1 MTLPITTFALGLVL
15 SLGVLVLV
23 RKGELHGRRAAGWM
37 VLAVLAFVGALM
49 PGLTDWIGLR
59 LGVSYPPMLVAL
71 IGLVA
76 LTLKALA
83 ADVEASG
90 QERRLRRLTQ
100 RIALLEVE
108 LYGRRPVDVQDEGQR
123 PADAEP

>member
-1 MTLPITTFALGLVL
+1 MTLALTTFALGLVL

-23 RKGELHGRRAAGWM
+23 RKGELQGRRAAGWM
-37 VLAVLAFVGALM
+37 LLAVLAFVGALL

-71 IGLVA
+71 IGLIA

-108 LYGRRPVDVQDEGQR
+108 LYGRRPADVQDDAQR

>member
-1 MTLPITTFALGLVL
+1 MTLALTTLALGLVL

-23 RKGELHGRRAAGWM
+23 RKGELQGRRAAGWM
-37 VLAVLAFVGALM
+37 VLAVLALVGALM

-59 LGVSYPPMLVAL
+59 FGVSYPPMLVAL
-71 IGLVA
+71 IGLIA

-108 LYGRRPVDVQDEGQR
+108 LYGRRPVDVQDDAQPR
-123 PADAEP
+123 ADAEP